1 MFLQYEIIPII
12 VVGFA
17 TIVVG
22 DVATIVVYQTATIVI
37 GIVTIVVLI
46 VKIVVTSSLHMDC
59 GLKTLSTATAVEL
72 LGNFSNLLLFVTMMQ
87 YNNLLQYF
95 I

>member
-1 MFLQYEIIPII
+1 MFLQFEIIPII

-22 DVATIVVYQTATIVI
+22 VATIVVYQTATIVI